1 VDKFFQKIPDD
12 QYTWIE
18 QHAYEF
24 AGRLFVPRE
33 KLIEKLND
41 AVSMAERRGFDAWD
55 SSGEFAREYIA
66 NGIARYFAVSG
77 QVIEK
82 RLIKENLWPPSG
94 K

>member
-1 VDKFFQKIPDD
+1 
-12 QYTWIE
+12 
-18 QHAYEF
+18 
-24 AGRLFVPRE
+24 
-33 KLIEKLND
+33 
-41 AVSMAERRGFDAWD
+41 MAERRGFDAWD